1 MADIFQE
8 VDEDVRRERLIEL
21 WKRYGPPVL
30 IGLGVVLIAWAGW
43 DYWRGE
49 QEKQRLA
56 EATAFAEVAQSAIG
70 ATPEEA
76 AAAYGAAAPSLG
88 PGYATLARL
97 REAGALAVAGKR
109 AEAVAAY
116 DAVAADEAADAK
128 LRGLAALQAA
138 IHAYG
143 HDTDDRMLDRL
154 EPLAV
159 PGRPWYFSATEL
171 LALMAIDG
179 GDTDSAR
186 AHLVALRDDPQAP
199 AATRTRAQELL
210 AVVGPEP
217 EPEVADDEAGAD
229 DAAADGDQSGDA
241 AGANGP

>member
-43 DYWRGE
+43 RYWQGE
-49 QEKQRLA
+49 EEKRRLA
-56 EATAFAEVAQSAIG
+56 EATAFAEVAQSVIG
-70 ATPEEA
+70 TTPEEA
-76 AAAYGAAAPSLG
+76 AEAYGAAAPALG

-97 REAGALAVAGKR
+97 REAGALAIAGKR

-116 DAVAADEAADAK
+116 DAVAADEMADEK
-128 LRGLAALQAA
+128 LRGLASLQAA
-138 IHAYG
+138 IHGYG
-143 HDTDDRMLDRL
+143 HDTDDQMFDRL

-171 LALMAIDG
+171 LALMAIDN
-179 GDTDSAR
+179 GDKDSAR
-186 AHLVALRDDPQAP
+186 AHLIALRDDPQAP
-199 AATRTRAQELL
+199 PATRTRAQELL
-210 AVVGPEP
+210 SVVGPEP
-217 EPEVADDEAGAD
+217 EPETVDEEIPE
-229 DAAADGDQSGDA
+229 DA
-241 AGANGP
+241 AGAEVPGANGP